1 MKDRLG
7 ELLRENG
14 ALYGIICRDATT
26 TDLEPMAQTG
36 YHVVFIDLEHGPQ
49 STTRALELG
58 RTATHLGLVPL
69 VRILELSRT
78 HVQRLLDGGIQIL
91 NLPDV
96 TDVLQAAELVR
107 LGKYPPLGQRG
118 VSTTSAGTNFSMGA
132 DPRQMLRQAND
143 ATHLMIMFEGEDA
156 CDDRKAILAVDG
168 IDIATIGPMDWSVS
182 LDLYGDEAESY
193 LAPRIERLL
202 ADITSAG
209 KIAAMNVSSPEAAL
223 RYRDLGV
230 RIFFLGVDVSM
241 RRKMLTEN
249 LISIKGAV
257 EGQDWRRH
265 A

>member
-1 MKDRLG
+1 MGRSLRLG
-7 ELLRENG
+7 RSSS
-14 ALYGIICRDATT
+14 AA
-26 TDLEPMAQTG
+26 P
-36 YHVVFIDLEHGPQ
+36 
-49 STTRALELG
+49 
-58 RTATHLGLVPL
+58 TATHLGLVPL

-96 TDVLQAAELVR
+96 TDALQAAELVR

-132 DPRQMLRQAND
+132 DPRQTLRQAND

-156 CDDRKAILAVDG
+156 YDDRNAILAVDG

-223 RYRDLGV
+223 SYRDLGV

-241 RRKMLTEN
+241 RRKMLTEI
-249 LISIKGAV
+249 LIPIKAAV
-257 EGQDWRRH
+257 GGQDSPLGRE
-265 A
+265 